1 MVKEKIKAIIVDD
14 HQMFRNGLKSLLEQE
29 GWAKIIGEASNGQE
43 FIEQLPLTDPDIILM
58 DIDMP
63 VMDGIKACEMA
74 LEKNKNLNILV
85 LSMYDDYSHYS
96 KMISLGVKGFISKSA
111 GKTELEKG
119 ITAVSNGEYYFSS
132 DLLRNIV
139 VEIDKTKHEKESES
153 DLTDREL
160 EVLKLICNGY
170 STNEIADELFLSSKT
185 IDNYRSKIL
194 QKTEVKNTVGL
205 VIFSIKNGII
215 KL

>member
-1 MVKEKIKAIIVDD
+1 MVTEKIKAIIVDD

-29 GWAKIIGEASNGQE
+29 NWAQIIGEASNGQE

-63 VMDGIKACEMA
+63 VMDGIKACEIA
-74 LEKNKNLNILV
+74 LERNKNLNIMV

-119 ITAVSNGEYYFSS
+119 ITAVSKGEYYFSS

-139 VEIDKTKHEKESES
+139 VEIDKTKHEKES

-170 STNEIADELFLSSKT
+170 STNEIADKLFLSSKT

-205 VIFSIKNGII
+205 VIYSIKNGII

>member
-1 MVKEKIKAIIVDD
+1 MAKEKIKAIIVDD

-63 VMDGIKACEMA
+63 IMDGIKACEMA
-74 LEKNKNLNILV
+74 LKNNKNLNILV

-119 ITAVSNGEYYFSS
+119 ISAVSNGEYYFSS

-139 VEIDKTKHEKESES
+139 VEIDKTKNEKETES

-170 STNEIADELFLSSKT
+170 STHEIADELCLSSKT

-205 VIFSIKNGII
+205 VIYSIKNGII